1 MKYANFFVSLQQIQ
15 VKTKYSHLFM
25 SHLIANAVLIPEMA
39 RFIREGRE
47 VTFTPGGVSMRPF
60 IEGGRDSVRLVQ
72 PNTLRVGDIVLAEV
86 DTQHYVLHRLIRID
100 GDALTLMGDGNLRG
114 EEHCL
119 RADIIAKVAEIRS
132 PKGHR
137 KMMTRGRL
145 WHALLP
151 IRWFL
156 LKIYRHTPRII

>member
-1 MKYANFFVSLQQIQ
+1 
-15 VKTKYSHLFM
+15 M

-39 RFIREGRE
+39 RLIREGRE

-60 IEGGRDSVRLVQ
+60 IEGGKDSVRLVQ
-72 PNTLRVGDIVLAEV
+72 PKSLRVGDIVLAEV
-86 DTQHYVLHRLIRID
+86 ENERYVLHRLIRID

-114 EEHCL
+114 EEHCNRQNVL
-119 RADIIAKVAEIRS
+119 AKVAEIRS

-137 KMMTRGRL
+137 KIRTRGRV

-151 IRWFL
+151 MRWLL